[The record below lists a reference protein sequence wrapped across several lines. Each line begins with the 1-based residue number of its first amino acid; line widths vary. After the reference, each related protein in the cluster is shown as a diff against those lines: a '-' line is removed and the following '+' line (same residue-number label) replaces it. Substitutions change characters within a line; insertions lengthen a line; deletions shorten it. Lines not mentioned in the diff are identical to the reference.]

1 MWFPLALTFALIT
14 SVSAIIAK
22 KVMQETGEY
31 LYLWLT
37 TLFTLPFLVFLII
50 YFYQIPQV
58 DKTFFLAISASLTL
72 DVFAAIFA
80 YRAIKISEISLI
92 APIAAFN
99 PVFTAV
105 VSSITLGEIIGV
117 KGVAGIL
124 LICIGAYLLQISKRE
139 RGWLAP
145 FKSLLLNKGVR
156 LSLVAYFLWA
166 ITPVFQKTA
175 ILHTTPQVPPFVSL
189 AGTIGMAVI
198 FAPIVA
204 KFSKKPVFFTKRY
217 LKLFIILGILG
228 AVGSAA
234 AFIAFAQAQLGLVT
248 AVFKL
253 SMIFTVLLGWLFFK
267 EKNIQDRLLG
277 SSVMLAGVAL
287 LANSA

>member
-14 SVSAIIAK
+14 SVAVIIAK
-22 KVMQETGEY
+22 RVMRETGEY

-37 TLFTLPFLVFLII
+37 TLFTLPFLFFIVI

-99 PVFTAV
+99 PVFTAI
-105 VSSITLGEIIGV
+105 VSSITLGEIIGI
-117 KGVAGIL
+117 KSVAGIS

-145 FKSLLLNKGVR
+145 FKSLLTNKGVQ

-189 AGTIGMAVI
+189 AGIVGMAVI
-198 FAPIVA
+198 FAPIAA
-204 KFSKKPVFFTKRY
+204 KFSTKPVFFVKRY
-217 LKLFIILGILG
+217 LKLFVILGILG
-228 AVGSAA
+228 SVGSAA
-234 AFIAFAQAQLGLVT
+234 AFIAFSQAQLGLVT

-253 SMIFTVLLGWLFFK
+253 SIIFTVILGWIFFK
-267 EKNIQDRLLG
+267 ERNIKDRLLG
-277 SSVMLAGVAL
+277 SSVMLTGVVL
-287 LANSA
+287 LAS